1 MERDIAL
8 QRNEGQ
14 MKDCRLICR
23 SLGVWVAVQSAAW
36 GQPTLQGIGFLP
48 GSDSPIYS
56 DANGISADGS
66 VVVGRASS
74 ATGVDA
80 FRWTVETGIVSLG
93 SLPGG
98 SGSIAEE
105 VSGDGS
111 VIVGWGDSPDSGSN
125 VEAFRWTA
133 ETGMVGLGDLPGDY
147 FISKAYGVSGDG
159 AVVVGWSSADPGPEA
174 FRWTAE
180 TGMVSVSEGCSE
192 IDFLTTTARAVSADG
207 LVIVGRGGTCEPGG
221 AQAFRWTAGE
231 GPVGIGVLS
240 GGEWA
245 DAYDVSPD
253 GSAIVGRSDSADGSQ
268 AFRWTADEGMIALG
282 DLPGG
287 LFDSWA
293 FGVSG
298 DGSVVVGLSCV
309 AGGPL
314 FCSGLD
320 AYIWDAAHGMRNLHD
335 VLEVGY
341 GFDLGGWDF
350 AGAVDVSA
358 DGLVIVGSGGNPD
371 GQWEGWILRL
381 PDCNGN
387 GIADDLDILDGVS
400 ADDDLNFIPDEC
412 ECPADFN
419 ADGQVGAFDIAFL
432 LNAWGPCAPDADCR
446 ADFNHDARVGAFD
459 LAVLLGNWGPCP

>member
-1 MERDIAL
+1 MLSAEQILVSGAGFRACRGPHRHFCEHALVKSRIIKKDIAL
-8 QRNEGQ
+8 QRNEGP
-14 MKDCRLICR
+14 MKASRLVCR
-23 SLGVWVAVQSAAW
+23 SLVVWVAVQSTAW

-48 GSDSPIYS
+48 GSGSPTYS
-56 DANGISADGS
+56 DANGISADGL

-111 VIVGWGDSPDSGSN
+111 VIVGWGASPESGSN

-147 FISKAYGVSGDG
+147 FNSRAYGVSGDG
-159 AVVVGWSSADPGPEA
+159 AVVVGRSSADPGPEA

-180 TGMVSVSEGCSE
+180 TGMVPVGESCAES
-192 IDFLTTTARAVSADG
+192 DFLATTARAVSADG

-221 AQAFRWTAGE
+221 AQAYRWTAGE

-268 AFRWTADEGMIALG
+268 AFRWTADEGMIGLG

-287 LFDSWA
+287 VFDSWA
-293 FGVSG
+293 FGVSA
-298 DGSVVVGLSCV
+298 DGSIVVGLSCV

-320 AYIWDAAHGMRNLHD
+320 PYIWDAAHGMRNLHD

-341 GFDLGGWDF
+341 GFDLGGWELTSAVEVTRRQPRCSSSFGTSRSRGTIPMISVEAPKAAWDRI
-350 AGAVDVSA
+350 AVRAASSSALASAVD
-358 DGLVIVGSGGNPD
+358 P
-371 GQWEGWILRL
+371 RL
-381 PDCNGN
+381 
-387 GIADDLDILDGVS
+387 LWL
-400 ADDDLNFIPDEC
+400 
-412 ECPADFN
+412 
-419 ADGQVGAFDIAFL
+419 
-432 LNAWGPCAPDADCR
+432 AWNR
-446 ADFNHDARVGAFD
+446 AVES
-459 LAVLLGNWGPCP
+459 